1 MNKFTQETEVLD
13 NTETPIKKTKQ
24 KKAKANG
31 LVKEAVDALTARTEN
46 EFMPYFLL
54 NPADKT
60 NNVFAHLF
68 IGQHCRNAYAGLF
81 VKLDEEQG
89 TTLNPKEKE
98 WVGKF
103 RHKGYACV
111 VISSLNKFK
120 RCIED
125 YKATAGRQGY
135 NYFYSTYERAHN

>member
-1 MNKFTQETEVLD
+1 MHNFIQEIEALD
-13 NTETPIKKTKQ
+13 KKNTPQ
-24 KKAKANG
+24 KKPIPKKVKANG
-31 LVKEAVDALTARTEN
+31 LLKEALDALSARTDN
-46 EFMPYFLL
+46 EYMPYFLL
-54 NPADKT
+54 NPLDKS

-89 TTLNPKEKE
+89 ATLNPKEKD

-111 VISSLNKFK
+111 VINSASRFK
-120 RCIED
+120 RCVED
-125 YKATAGRQGY
+125 YKLTAGRQGY
-135 NYFYSTYERAHN
+135 NYFYSTYERSHS